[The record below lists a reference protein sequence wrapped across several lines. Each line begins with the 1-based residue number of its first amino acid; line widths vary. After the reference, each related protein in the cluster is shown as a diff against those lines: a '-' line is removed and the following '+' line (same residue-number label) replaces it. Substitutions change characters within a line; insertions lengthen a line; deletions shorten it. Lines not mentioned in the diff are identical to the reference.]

1 MPPLP
6 SRIWAS
12 ARIILIRWNVVLNAI
27 LFFFWNTPC
36 CWMFK
41 KWVKRSAI
49 WCSIIVSTVYEFPFF
64 SLCLSVTVR
73 AYYKLIRI
81 CVEPCAKMWNE
92 LFSNWIQA
100 RRKRCR
106 RRCRRRCH
114 HHFRRWH
121 QSNPS
126 QASEFHMCVS
136 LKHVS
141 LNNIQTYVKNDW
153 VRSNAFQ
160 STRKIERKPEGRG
173 AMKKKPNTAQ
183 QNRIDVQA
191 SNVKA
196 EMSHTSD

>member
-1 MPPLP
+1 M
-6 SRIWAS
+6 
-12 ARIILIRWNVVLNAI
+12 
-27 LFFFWNTPC
+27 
-36 CWMFK
+36 
-41 KWVKRSAI
+41 
-49 WCSIIVSTVYEFPFF
+49 PFF
-64 SLCLSVTVR
+64 SFFGTLRAVECSRNGWNGVPYDVASSCLQCMNFLFFLCLSVTVR